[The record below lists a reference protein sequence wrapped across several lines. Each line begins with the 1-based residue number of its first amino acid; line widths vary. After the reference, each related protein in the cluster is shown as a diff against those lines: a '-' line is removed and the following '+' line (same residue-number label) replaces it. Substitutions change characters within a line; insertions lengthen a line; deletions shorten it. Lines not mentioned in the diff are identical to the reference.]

1 MRRHA
6 AAARRVSHYDPNYS
20 GNRYSKIK
28 ARIVVEPINE
38 TTRVSFDRAR
48 VIRKSCKGTCGTRF
62 IQLGSYVSG
71 DELNRNQ
78 CNAGKNSNSVN
89 CRRSAIYKLNFG
101 GKKMLQVGRSRSMPI
116 LPVQDHIEL
125 RQKRIS
131 SASADQY
138 SGVIGTIANAPRTDL
153 LFGFY
158 PM

>member
-1 MRRHA
+1 
-6 AAARRVSHYDPNYS
+6 
-20 GNRYSKIK
+20 
-28 ARIVVEPINE
+28 
-38 TTRVSFDRAR
+38 
-48 VIRKSCKGTCGTRF
+48 
-62 IQLGSYVSG
+62 
-71 DELNRNQ
+71 
-78 CNAGKNSNSVN
+78 
-89 CRRSAIYKLNFG
+89 
-101 GKKMLQVGRSRSMPI
+101 